1 MGMHIRTS
9 SMLIYMYHEHHQTI
23 FVLDVS
29 EERKKQFLIR
39 FKVVYKLSL
48 ALRNRLQLGIFWREI
63 LLLLFFV

>member
-29 EERKKQFLIR
+29 EERKKTVSNQIHSGLH
-39 FKVVYKLSL
+39 VVTHSP
-48 ALRNRLQLGIFWREI
+48 
-63 LLLLFFV
+63 